1 MHINYT
7 GNRNKLSFNYKGLD
21 YYYHTNPYILITTKW
36 LIYSIYINLLKIT
49 ISDDDNSIYIE

>member
-21 YYYHTNPYILITTKW
+21 YYYHTNPLYFNYYKMANLFNIYKFIKNHYIR
-36 LIYSIYINLLKIT
+36 
-49 ISDDDNSIYIE
+49 